1 MERNYNAQSIK
12 EVVGR
17 SGQQRVKVAGTRDTS
32 RIIKQSETGSTSRLS
47 YVQQCTQPGNQAG
60 GTVALCVASEI

>member
-1 MERNYNAQSIK
+1 MHSQLRKWWAGVDSK
-12 EVVGR
+12 GC
-17 SGQQRVKVAGTRDTS
+17 KVAGTRDAS

-47 YVQQCTQPGNQAG
+47 YVQQCTQPGNQTG

>member
-1 MERNYNAQSIK
+1 MHSQLRKWWAGLDSK
-12 EVVGR
+12 GC
-17 SGQQRVKVAGTRDTS
+17 KVADTRDFS

-47 YVQQCTQPGNQAG
+47 YVQQCKQPGNQAK